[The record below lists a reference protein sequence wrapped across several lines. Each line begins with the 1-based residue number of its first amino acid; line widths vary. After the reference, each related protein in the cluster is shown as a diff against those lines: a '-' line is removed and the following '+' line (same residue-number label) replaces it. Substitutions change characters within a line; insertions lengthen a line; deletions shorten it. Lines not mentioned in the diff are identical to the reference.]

1 MTRYT
6 VKVSHSRT
14 SGDYESIVTYN
25 EDEAIDFL
33 TDRTTGERD
42 FQEELETFTLEE
54 DERVIT
60 GLS

>member
-14 SGDYESIVTYN
+14 SGDYEQITTYN
-25 EDEAIDFL
+25 EDEALDFL
-33 TDRTTGERD
+33 TDRTTGESD
-42 FQEELETFTLEE
+42 FQDELEAFALEE
-54 DERVIT
+54 GERVVR